1 MMLSGRIGIVKALAV
16 LLPVNLLA
24 AFFACAS
31 LCLAACGEPEREAAA
46 CCRSDAGD
54 SCPEAPL
61 EETDDDGCLLVPA
74 DPAVLSDAK
83 QSLAETS
90 VSALPA
96 PVLAAPAAGASG
108 DVSRRATGPPP
119 RGRPLDRLSVLRI

>member
-1 MMLSGRIGIVKALAV
+1 MLSGRIGIVKALAV
-16 LLPVNLLA
+16 LLPVNLLV

-31 LCLAACGEPEREAAA
+31 LCLAACDEPEREAAA

-54 SCPEAPL
+54 SCPEAPP
-61 EETDDDGCLLVPA
+61 EGTDDDACLLVPA

-83 QSLAETS
+83 PILDEPS

-96 PVLAAPAAGASG
+96 PVPAAPAAGSIG

-119 RGRPLDRLSVLRI
+119 RGRPLDRLPVLLI